1 MDVLAGRRGYGLAG
15 RPDRGVAGMLI
26 FRRCMLVA
34 MLTED
39 EPPEK
44 AESIVLGALAA
55 VGYTVPTPIPAN
67 VKNDLVALTLYI
79 RNYAHESGRRKTD
92 QL

>member
-1 MDVLAGRRGYGLAG
+1 
-15 RPDRGVAGMLI
+15 MLI

-39 EPPEK
+39 APPEK

-55 VGYTVPTPIPAN
+55 IGYSVPTPIP
-67 VKNDLVALTLYI
+67 KGDLVSLTLYL
-79 RNYAHESGRRKTD
+79 RNYAHESGRRKSD
-92 QL
+92 V